1 MLTNKL
7 FLFFLFLCWNIT
19 SAAQVTLSGDDG
31 AVLVGRSTSYLVS
44 PDHNIGPLEV
54 LNESGWTETTTD
66 VLNFLVSKNSI
77 WIRLPYQQTIP
88 DKVWLSVPHSTL
100 DNVTCF
106 IIQDGRIIAQNE
118 LNDRVSPKYRF
129 MDNIGYVFPLDI
141 DEGLE
146 ATLLLKVESGDQ
158 VQVPIYLGTKDS
170 IVKKYSD
177 KNTVFALY
185 LGIILAFFLM
195 NLFIFITTKESSYF
209 FYVIYLIQ
217 LVLTQAAYQ
226 GYTIYLL
233 PSGFEYLERYLVY
246 FFSATVGIS
255 AGLFMMNFLEI
266 KKTYP
271 KAVKIIYCFFLNYA
285 IAVILAIAQQFQVA
299 YLLLQIT
306 AGAWASYMIYVSVRL
321 SLNGNRQAR
330 FFSLAWI
337 LFLISVVIFISK
349 DFDILPYN
357 VMTNN
362 AMLVGS
368 AIEGV
373 LLSFALAD
381 KINVLKREKQIADAE
396 LLRAIKDQNE
406 FLEIKVHE
414 RTEELE
420 EARNKIQIQYDDLRL
435 AQKQLVESEKMAG
448 LGQMTA
454 GIAHELNN
462 PINFVSSNVAPLHRD
477 VQDIISM
484 LDDYVALGDHF
495 SADDIARLKKKHQ
508 EIGLDFIKTEIEAL
522 LRGIE
527 EGSRRTA
534 EIVRGLRVFARSD
547 KDELVQANIND
558 CLQST
563 LVVVK
568 SVTKGQVTLIKEF
581 DTNMPT
587 IYCYPGKLNQ
597 VIVNLV
603 TNAVHATESP
613 DRTYTDRL
621 VTVKSYFSDKEVCIS
636 IKDNGHGI
644 DEAIMEKIF
653 IPFFTTKGVGEG
665 TGLGLSISMGI
676 VEEHKGHIEV
686 LTEKNIGTEF
696 IIHLPRLENA
706 RQDSIAGQYSV

>member
-1 MLTNKL
+1 MNTNKL
-7 FLFFLFLCWNIT
+7 FLFLIFLCWNIT
-19 SAAQVTLSGDDG
+19 SAAQLTVSEGDG
-31 AVLVGRSTSYLVS
+31 AVLVGRSTSYLAS

-54 LNESGWTETTTD
+54 LNESGWTQTTTD

-77 WIRLPYQQTIP
+77 WIRLSYQQTIP

-100 DNVTCF
+100 DNVACF
-106 IIQDGRIIAQNE
+106 VIQDGRVIAQNE
-118 LNDRVSPKYRF
+118 LNDRIFPAYRF

-141 DEGLE
+141 NEGEE
-146 ATLLLKVESGDQ
+146 ATVLLKVESGDQ

-185 LGIILAFFLM
+185 IGVILAFFLM
-195 NLFIFITTKESSYF
+195 NLFIFLTTRESNYIY
-209 FYVIYLIQ
+209 YVVYLIQ
-217 LVLTQAAYQ
+217 LILTQAAYQ

-233 PSGFEYLERYLVY
+233 PNGFEFLERYLVY

-266 KKTYP
+266 RKSYP
-271 KAVKIIYCFFLNYA
+271 KAIKIIYCFFINYT
-285 IAVILAIAQQFQVA
+285 IIVILAIAQQFQIA

-306 AGAWASYMIYVSVRL
+306 AGLWASYMIYVSVYL

-337 LFLISVVIFISK
+337 LFLISVMIFISK

-357 VMTNN
+357 FITNN

-381 KINVLKREKQIADAE
+381 KINVLKREKQLADAE
-396 LLRAIKDQNE
+396 LMRAIKDQNE

-477 VQDIISM
+477 VQDIIGM
-484 LDDYVALGDHF
+484 LDDYVALGDNF
-495 SADDIARLKKKHQ
+495 SADDIAKLQKKHQ
-508 EIGLDFIKTEIEAL
+508 EIGIDFIKTEIEAL
-522 LRGIE
+522 LKGIE

-581 DTNMPT
+581 DPNMPS

-603 TNAVHATESP
+603 TNAVHATEGL

-621 VTVKSYFSDKEVCIS
+621 VTVKSYFNNKEVCIS
-636 IKDNGHGI
+636 IKDNGYGI

-676 VEEHKGHIEV
+676 IEEHQGHIEV

-696 IIHLPRLENA
+696 IIHLPRLENT
-706 RQDSIAGQYSV
+706 RQDSIAG